1 MNHKEITLSDPIQA
15 HGESL
20 TKLELKKPT
29 GEQVCRLGLP
39 YTMTPEGE
47 ISINMK
53 KVKGYLIELCAI
65 PASAVEQIEPADLN
79 NAAWDVAGFFLKG

>member
-1 MNHKEITLSDPIQA
+1 MSKKVIVLSAPIQA
-15 HGESL
+15 HGEPVSELSL
-20 TKLELKKPT
+20 SKPT

-53 KVKGYLIELCAI
+53 KVKGYLIELCSI

-79 NAAWDVAGFFLKG
+79 KAAWDVAGFFLKG

>member
-1 MNHKEITLSDPIQA
+1 MNHKEITLSATIQA

-20 TKLELKKPT
+20 DKLELKKPT

>member
-1 MNHKEITLSDPIQA
+1 MNHKEITLSAPIQA

-20 TKLELKKPT
+20 EKLELKKPT

-47 ISINMK
+47 VSINMK

>member
-1 MNHKEITLSDPIQA
+1 MNHKIITLSAPIQA
-15 HGESL
+15 HGEPIA
-20 TKLELKKPT
+20 KLELKKPT

-47 ISINMK
+47 VSINMK